1 MQNEEY
7 LKLTAMLL
15 DAKVE
20 ASEAKKSGNKSQ
32 VKEISKKIKDY
43 MMGMDFTSFLNRF
56 FLSVRGNLKCMWSV
70 YKLIPR
76 FGAVTS

>member
-56 FLSVRGNLKCMWSV
+56 FLSVGGNLKCMWSV